1 MKKII
6 TLLVTLAVLLSTAS
20 VAPLSAQGSGKNL
33 IVYFS
38 LYGTQQSVLTDA
50 DSSASRT
57 VYGGKVRGN
66 TEIIA
71 QMIQDEVGGDMVLL
85 ETENK
90 FSNGYNGVLEEG
102 KHTKNTKFK
111 ATKNKIDLSKYDTV
125 FIGFPAWWYDM
136 PDPIF
141 DFLDKH
147 DLSGK
152 QVYVFATSGG
162 SGLMRS
168 ISENQKADPKAT
180 VSKTGFHVYYTGAA
194 NAKADVASW
203 LKKVGAK

>member
-1 MKKII
+1 MKKIA
-6 TLLVTLAVLLSTAS
+6 LVLIWAVFAAAAS
-20 VAPLSAQGSGKNL
+20 YSQGAGKNL

-38 LYGTQQSVLTDA
+38 LHGTQKTLQTDA
-50 DSSASRT
+50 VSSASRT
-57 VYGGKVRGN
+57 LYGGKIEGN

-71 QMIQDEVGGDMVLL
+71 RMIQEEVGGDVVLI

-90 FSNGYNGVLEEG
+90 FSNNYDTVVEEG
-102 KHTKNTKFK
+102 KHTKNSKFK
-111 ATKNKIDLSKYDTV
+111 ATKTKVDVSKYDSV
-125 FIGFPAWWYDM
+125 FLGFPAWWYDM
-136 PDPIF
+136 PEPIF

-152 QVYVFATSGG
+152 NIYVFATSGG

-168 ISENQKADPKAT
+168 ISEVLSLEPKADVKKP
-180 VSKTGFHVYYTGAA
+180 GFHVYYTNIAD
-194 NAKADVASW
+194 AKKDVSAW